1 MTVIGAG
8 SYSIK
13 SVSYNNDVTVI
24 KDNQDTDTNVSS
36 SGINSKLDNAEAAVS
51 HPAFLPMASIIHTWI
66 GRDFTS
72 SPTSWVEAAINLA
85 ALPYPGEWS
94 VIAISLSIVF
104 GIPTTLIS

>member
-36 SGINSKLDNAEAAVS
+36 SGINSKLDNAEAASDKSVDDVYADDEPRLRKLIKHQDILILRILHLTS
-51 HPAFLPMASIIHTWI
+51 RKGMNSIL
-66 GRDFTS
+66 RCD
-72 SPTSWVEAAINLA
+72 
-85 ALPYPGEWS
+85 
-94 VIAISLSIVF
+94 
-104 GIPTTLIS
+104 